1 MLAPIVIIGS
11 VLIIWH
17 LATLYSRLLMD
28 RSVLHL
34 SLMIIAITLSTLPL
48 ILYGSTRGITRYLE
62 ELAGSV
68 KGSLIGLACFII
80 GAIYFLTFSRAE
92 PVFVQ
97 MGFMVVLLAFY
108 EVNSIS
114 NRFIAHITDYDNE
127 ISGRTL
133 MRIMSHQCLLLMAV
147 FVLATGGLYLA
158 LMGVLGFTSVW
169 SVLILVSALL
179 MIVAMMV
186 RSRNL

>member
-1 MLAPIVIIGS
+1 MIIIGS

-17 LATLYSRLLMD
+17 LATLYNRTLMD
-28 RSVLHL
+28 RSVTHASIMVFAIIL
-34 SLMIIAITLSTLPL
+34 SALPL
-48 ILYGSTRGITRYLE
+48 LLYGSSHDFTRYLE
-62 ELAGSV
+62 KLTEPM
-68 KGSLIGLACFII
+68 KGAIVGLACFII
-80 GAIYFLTFSRAE
+80 GAVYFLTFSRAE

-114 NRFIAHITDYDNE
+114 NRFIAHITDKDSSV
-127 ISGRTL
+127 SGATL
-133 MRIMSHQCLLLMAV
+133 IRIMSHQCVMLMAV

-158 LMGVLGFTSVW
+158 LMGVLGFRSVW

-179 MIVAMMV
+179 MIIAMMA
-186 RSRNL
+186 RSRSI